1 MWKFVSLKIS
11 EDKEII
17 KVLVSENMNEI
28 EYKDLKNTLA
38 RLAGANI
45 YCDLHLTSRNGDVL
59 LPFYALYYA
68 LDEHQPLNL
77 AFRPSG
83 ASNNLF

>member
-11 EDKEII
+11 EDKEI

-45 YCDLHLTSRNGDVL
+45 YCYFHLTSRKGDVL
-59 LPFYALYYA
+59 LP
-68 LDEHQPLNL
+68 
-77 AFRPSG
+77 R
-83 ASNNLF
+83 